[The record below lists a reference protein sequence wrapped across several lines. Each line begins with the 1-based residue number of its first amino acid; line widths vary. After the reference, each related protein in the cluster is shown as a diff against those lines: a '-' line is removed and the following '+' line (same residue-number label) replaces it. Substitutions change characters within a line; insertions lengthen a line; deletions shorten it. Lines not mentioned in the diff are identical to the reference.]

1 MKGMIHYFAAHP
13 TVANILMI
21 AIILMGLAVVPGLN
35 KETFPQLKASRVSVS
50 VPYPG
55 ASPSEVAEAVCNRL
69 EDATDGI
76 SFLKEQTCQ
85 AQDNVGTLVAEMTE
99 DGDIKQFKDDIQSA
113 VDGVTDF
120 PAEVENVTVQELGRI
135 DTVLLLGITSDL
147 EQPEL
152 KALAEDYRNR
162 LLALPQVPIVEVSGF
177 STHEYSVLIRPES
190 LQQYGL
196 SISDIAT
203 LIRAQS
209 LDLPAGEVETDERS
223 YQIRFENLRRT
234 PEELADLVIMTSDQ
248 GGQIRLGD
256 IATVRDEF
264 SDPAQRTEINGKP
277 AATILVS
284 KNKTDDTLKVYDA
297 VKAFVDEENA
307 KLPDSTRL
315 YITQDGAT
323 IVRDRLTMLL
333 KNGWQGLLL
342 ATLVLFMF
350 FTWRYTFWVAM
361 GLPISFLGGLV
372 VMSITGVSIN
382 MISMV
387 ALLMAIGILMDDAIV
402 IAESIEKEYRK
413 GKAPL
418 QAATDGI
425 HRVMRGVF
433 SSFLTSVFLFGSLLF
448 MKGDM
453 GQILGVLPVVLLA
466 VLSVSLIEAF
476 LILPHH
482 LKHSLEK
489 RRDAGGRSKLRLWF
503 DHAFL
508 TLTELVGKMADLSV
522 KLRYLVVG
530 GAIALL
536 IFSISL
542 LTSGTLTF
550 KGFPD
555 VEGNQLEARI
565 LLPQGTRL
573 ERTEEVVQILL
584 DSLDKTVSE
593 LKPEDNGDLIRI
605 KQVSYSKNNDA
616 SESGEHLATIALELL
631 NTEQRNNSLYELR
644 RLWLENTP
652 PVPDAISIL
661 IKEPSFGPGG
671 QAISVRL
678 KGVPAEQLGLA
689 SWDLQN
695 WLNGYT
701 GVSNILDDLRP
712 GKPQFI
718 IKLRPGALNS
728 GMDAQYLSNQ
738 LRAAYQGV
746 KVSDVYLG
754 REAYEINVQLDSD
767 PQRALQDFEELTVF
781 SKQGV
786 AMPLTAIAEIH
797 EEREYARIVR
807 INHQQT
813 VTVGADV
820 DSELANAGQILADA
834 QARFFPELEKRY
846 HGLQVSLEGET
857 QSSAE
862 TSQSVLIGFVLGIA
876 GVYLLLSLQ
885 FSNFREPVIVL
896 MNIPMALIGVIWGH
910 FLMGLDM
917 SLPSMIGFVALAG
930 VVVNDSILLVEFVK
944 YRSAEGMSLHDA
956 AGQAVRDRFRAVFLT
971 SVTTIAGILPLL
983 AETSTQAQVL
993 IPLVTSIGF
1002 GMLTS
1007 TVLILLVLPA
1017 GYAIL
1022 EDFGFTELPEVDG
1035 EEEVVVTSEKV
1046 SSARLS

>member
-1 MKGMIHYFAAHP
+1 MNKGIIHYFASHP

-21 AIILMGLAVVPGLN
+21 AIILMGVAVVPGLN
-35 KETFPQLKASRVSVS
+35 KETFPQLKSSMVRVS

-76 SFLKEQTCQ
+76 SFMKEQTCQ
-85 AQDNVGTLVAEMTE
+85 AQESVGTLVAEME
-99 DGDIKQFKDDIQSA
+99 EEGDIKQFLDDVQAA
-113 VDGVTDF
+113 VDGITDF
-120 PAEVENVTVQELGRI
+120 PAEVEKVTVKEVGRV
-135 DTVLLLGITSDL
+135 DAVLLLGITSEL

-162 LLALPQVPIVEVSGF
+162 LLALPEVPIVEVTGF

-190 LQQYGL
+190 LQQYGM
-196 SISDIAT
+196 SISDVAG
-203 LIRAQS
+203 LIRAQA
-209 LDLPAGEVETDERS
+209 LDLPAGEVETHDRT

-234 PEELADLVIMTSDQ
+234 PEELADLVIMTTEQ
-248 GGQIRLGD
+248 GSQVRLGD
-256 IATVRDEF
+256 ISTIRDDF
-264 SDPAQRTEINGKP
+264 STGNAQRTEINGKP

-297 VKAFVDEENA
+297 VKAFVDAENA

-342 ATLVLFMF
+342 ATVVLFMF

-361 GLPISFLGGLV
+361 GLPIAFLGGLV
-372 VMSITGVSIN
+372 IMSIAGISIN

-402 IAESIEKEYRK
+402 IAESIEHEYRR
-413 GKAPL
+413 GKSPL
-418 QAATDGI
+418 KAATDGI
-425 HRVMRGVF
+425 SRVVRGVL
-433 SSFLTSVFLFGSLLF
+433 SSFTTSVFLFGSLLF
-448 MKGDM
+448 MKGEM

-489 RRDAGGRSKLRLWF
+489 RRDAGGRSKIRLWVDNGF
-503 DHAFL
+503 QAL
-508 TLTELVGKMADLSV
+508 TNGVGKLADLSI

-542 LTSGTLTF
+542 MAAGVVPF

-555 VEGNQLEARI
+555 TEGNQLEARI

-584 DSLDKTVSE
+584 DSLDKTLTDME
-593 LKPEDNGDLIRI
+593 PETEGDLIQLT
-605 KQVSYSKNNDA
+605 QVSYSTHNDA
-616 SESGEHLATIALELL
+616 HESGEHLATIGLELL
-631 NTEQRNNSLYELR
+631 SAEKRNNSLGSLQR
-644 RLWLENTP
+644 RWRENTP
-652 PVPDAISIL
+652 AIPDAISIL
-661 IKEPSFGPGG
+661 IKEPGFGPGG

-678 KGVPAEQLGLA
+678 KGLPAAQLAEA
-689 SWDLQN
+689 SWELQG
-695 WLNGYT
+695 WLNGYV

-718 IKLRPGALNS
+718 LKLRPGALNA
-728 GMDAQYLSNQ
+728 GLDAQFLSDQ
-738 LRAAYQGV
+738 LRSAYQGV

-754 REAYEINVQLDSD
+754 REAYEINVQLDSS
-767 PQRALQDFEELTVF
+767 PQRALQDFEQLTVF

-786 AMPLTAIAEIH
+786 AMPLTSVAEIQ
-797 EEREYARIVR
+797 ESRDYARIVR
-807 INHQQT
+807 INHQLT

-820 DSELANAGQILADA
+820 DSSIANAGQILADA
-834 QARFFPELEKRY
+834 QQRFFPKLEERY
-846 HGLQVSLEGET
+846 PGLQVSLEGET
-857 QSSAE
+857 QSSTE
-862 TSQSVLIGFVLGIA
+862 TSQSVLTGFILGIA

-885 FSNFREPVIVL
+885 FSNFREPLIVL
-896 MNIPMALIGVIWGH
+896 LNIPMALIGVIWGH
-910 FLMGLDM
+910 LLMGLEM

-944 YRSAEGMSLHDA
+944 HRSAEGMTLHDA
-956 AGQAVRDRFRAVFLT
+956 AGQAVRDRFRAVFMT

-983 AETSTQAQVL
+983 AETSRQAQVL

-1022 EDFGFTELPEVDG
+1022 EDFGFTELPEPGLD
-1035 EEEVVVTSEKV
+1035 EEELVH
-1046 SSARLS
+1046 